1 MLSGLTEI
9 HSVSLHASLGASL
22 SAKPAVNV
30 TGGPAENKPIVGIT
44 SAMKSFCTRNTGKG
58 IIVVVSDLMD
68 KGGYE
73 AGLKMLLAKELD
85 IFVIHLLSPEE
96 LSPTITGDLKLVDCE
111 DGDSREVSISAPM
124 LARYQKTLSGFME
137 TARDFCQRRGI
148 AYVSTS
154 SDTSVET
161 LIEQYLR
168 LRGLVR

>member
-1 MLSGLTEI
+1 MLSGLTEL
-9 HSVSLHASLGASL
+9 HSVSVGPSL
-22 SAKPAVNV
+22 SVSLLVKPTVNA
-30 TGGPAENKPIVGIT
+30 TAGPVENKPIVGIT
-44 SAMKSFCTRNTGKG
+44 SALKSFCSRNTGKG

-73 AGLKMLLAKELD
+73 AGLKMLLAKQLD

-124 LARYQKTLSGFME
+124 LARYKKTLSGFME

-148 AYVSTS
+148 AYVSMR